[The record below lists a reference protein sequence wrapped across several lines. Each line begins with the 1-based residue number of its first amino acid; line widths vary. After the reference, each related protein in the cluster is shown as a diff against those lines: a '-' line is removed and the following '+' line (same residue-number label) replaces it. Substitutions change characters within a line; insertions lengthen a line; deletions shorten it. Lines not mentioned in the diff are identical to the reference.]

1 MPIKTYD
8 IHNSYL
14 QDAPDSTGIT
24 RMVSEEDYISQL
36 QQTDALQTSLNNIIN
51 AFGIKGEGA
60 HSKLVIEYV
69 HGLVA
74 ENAAINDRLQK
85 LIQIVNNA
93 DNSYCMCGDSMK
105 NHAGGGCGSP
115 TGMFDYHYNAWLESE
130 KETPLTD
137 SFTAEL
143 RAQGVDEFAEYIV
156 SSNRTV
162 QNLYCEMQAI
172 SYAHDMR
179 KRATD
184 KEIMEVIDS
193 MGGSGNKAARR
204 AANLRAGRK
213 G

>member
-1 MPIKTYD
+1 MSEVKRYGSAVFDSGLIEMACGDYVTY
-8 IHNSYL
+8 S
-14 QDAPDSTGIT
+14 
-24 RMVSEEDYISQL
+24 DYQ
-36 QQTDALQTSLNNIIN
+36 
-51 AFGIKGEGA
+51 K
-60 HSKLVIEYV
+60 
-69 HGLVA
+69 LVA
-74 ENAAINDRLQK
+74 ENAALRRIAL
-85 LIQIVNNA
+85 
-93 DNSYCMCGDSMK
+93 SY
-105 NHAGGGCGSP
+105 HILTVPEREAP
-115 TGMFDYHYNAWLESE
+115 TEPEIDAAI
-130 KETPLTD
+130 
-137 SFTAEL
+137 AEIK
-143 RAQGVDEFAEYIV
+143 AHGVDEFAEYIV